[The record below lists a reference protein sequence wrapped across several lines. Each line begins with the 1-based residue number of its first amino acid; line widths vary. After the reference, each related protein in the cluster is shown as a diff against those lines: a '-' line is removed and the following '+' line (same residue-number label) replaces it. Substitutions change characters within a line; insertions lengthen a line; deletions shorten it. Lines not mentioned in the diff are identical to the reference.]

1 VDQQEPSKRRDF
13 VLARAKRYQAEIC
26 RLQNQQLGVAN
37 TLCSDALA
45 AIAPHAPLTSR
56 DLLEEAEINE
66 LQGCVRFGL
75 NFNNAA
81 DQSLSDAQ
89 SCYQRI
95 TDAFEEEHRHRTKRV
110 IRWFKR
116 LFVDDGSEE
125 ILRRAGEGAERVA
138 AARQNG
144 VCGV

>member
-1 VDQQEPSKRRDF
+1 MAKPYFESDHFIGGGPTGTIEAEGF

-66 LQGCVRFGL
+66 LQGCDRFGL

-81 DQSLSDAQ
+81 DQSLSDRYRRGDAQ
-89 SCYQRI
+89 GS
-95 TDAFEEEHRHRTKRV
+95 V
-110 IRWFKR
+110 ISP
-116 LFVDDGSEE
+116 GS
-125 ILRRAGEGAERVA
+125 LLQDQLV
-138 AARQNG
+138 
-144 VCGV
+144 